1 MKAQACLLIILALST
16 VITKGQQSGSK
27 TKIRSLIVFF
37 DGLRPDYI
45 TPENMP
51 NLYAFSK
58 SGVYARQHHSVFP
71 TVTRVN
77 ASSYITGSYPSSN
90 GIMGNTVFFPE
101 IDTHNGLNTGNHD
114 DLNKINGATNG
125 HLLTVVSLGEVL
137 RRRGADMMVFSSG
150 STGQAFIQNH
160 TVNGAVIH
168 PGLILPES
176 FKEKVIGAIGSAPAE
191 AEPNTAQHKWITDAL
206 IRFGLKEDGPLVNVI
221 WFSDPDGT
229 AHSEGIGASA
239 AMGSIKIVDAQFGR
253 ILESLKSTN
262 RLSYTN
268 IIVSAD
274 HGFVTHT
281 GTVGLA
287 DFLINN
293 GLKESKDSE
302 EVVVTGQAIYVR
314 NHDSATISKIVSSLM
329 SQDWVGPIFTK
340 GQNPGDTKGSVP
352 GTLSFEAIHW
362 DHARAGDI
370 LVCENWDDRKNEHG
384 YAGAGFST
392 GVAGHGGFSPYEV
405 HIPLLVS
412 GPDFK
417 ANGET
422 DLPTSNIDIVPTI
435 LSVHGI
441 AIPGTMTGRVLGEL
455 LVKGKQGKKT
465 KTTAETITTSAK
477 FPGGTYTVTLRRTIL
492 DKAQYIDYASVVR
505 VVD

>member
-1 MKAQACLLIILALST
+1 MRLQAYLLIVLSLST
-16 VITKGQQSGSK
+16 IITKGQPGSK
-27 TKIRSLIVFF
+27 TKVKSLIVFF

-58 SGVYARQHHSVFP
+58 TGVYARRHHSVFP

-77 ASSYITGSYPSSN
+77 ASSYITGSYPSSS

-101 IDTHNGLNTGNHD
+101 IDSHNGLNTGNHD
-114 DLNKINGATNG
+114 DLNKINAATNG
-125 HLLTVVSLGEVL
+125 HLLTVASLGEVL
-137 RRRGADMMVFSSG
+137 RREGADMMVFSSG

-160 TVNGAVIH
+160 TLNGAVIH
-168 PGLILPES
+168 PGLILPDS
-176 FKEKVIGAIGSAPAE
+176 FKEKVINGIGPAPAE

-206 IRFGLKEDGPLVNVI
+206 IRYGLAEEGPLVNVI

-229 AHSEGIGASA
+229 AHSEGIGAGAS
-239 AMGSIKIVDAQFGR
+239 MESIKIVDEQFGR
-253 ILESLKSTN
+253 ILESLKSAN

-268 IIVSAD
+268 IIISAD

-281 GTVGLA
+281 GTVGLT
-287 DFLINN
+287 DFLVNN
-293 GLKESKDSE
+293 GLKKSKDSE
-302 EVVVTGQAIYVR
+302 EVVVAGQAIYVKD
-314 NHDSATISKIVSSLM
+314 HDSAAIGKIVGALM

-340 GQNPGDTKGSVP
+340 GRNPGDTKGFVP
-352 GTLSFEAIHW
+352 GTLSFESIHW
-362 DHARAGDI
+362 NHARAGDI

-392 GVAGHGGFSPYEV
+392 GVAGHGGLSPYEV

-417 ANGET
+417 AKVET
-422 DLPTSNIDIVPTI
+422 DLPTSNIDIVPTL

-441 AIPGTMTGRVLGEL
+441 AIPETMTGRVLGEL
-455 LVKGKQGKKT
+455 LNKDKPGKKV
-465 KTTAETITTSAK
+465 KATAETITTNAK
-477 FPGGTYTVTLRRTIL
+477 FQGGTYTVTLQRTVL
-492 DKAQYIDYASVVR
+492 DKARYIDYAKVVR
-505 VVD
+505 VMD